1 MTGCRKLAPVSALA
15 LAALAASA
23 TNPLPQ
29 ARAASDEA
37 SEAGRGTGPA
47 AGPAAA
53 GYVELQR
60 QVNELRSELLDQR
73 ERTIDRRQQANGIV
87 LVVLGIVIGVGG
99 LWFSA
104 RLRAIAAQARIGE
117 AVARGYV
124 PASHGLLSGAGT
136 SQAPPGEQVHPLGL
150 LDGPGPEAD
159 SESVARASGNGR
171 ASSVAAPR
179 PQALGN
185 ARPADGLGSLAG
197 PALRAPDD
205 ERQRGEE
212 AIADCTEAIR
222 LDPRNPRLYLERA
235 GVRSQLAR
243 HEEAISDYDRAIQLD
258 PDLVEACLGRCHAK
272 SELGRHEEAV
282 EDYDHL
288 ARLDPD
294 LAAAVVDG

>member
-1 MTGCRKLAPVSALA
+1 MTGCRKFAPVFALA
-15 LAALAASA
+15 LAALAASVA
-23 TNPLPQ
+23 SPLPQ

-37 SEAGRGTGPA
+37 SEAGRGSGQGAIPA
-47 AGPAAA
+47 DA

-60 QVNELRSELLDQR
+60 QVNQLRSELLDQR
-73 ERTIDRRQQANGIV
+73 ERTIARQQQANGIV
-87 LVVLGIVIGVGG
+87 MAVLGIVIGAGG
-99 LWFSA
+99 LWFYA
-104 RLRAIAAQARIGE
+104 RFQAIAADARIGA

-124 PASHGLLSGAGT
+124 PAPDGLLSGAGT
-136 SQAPPGEQVHPLGL
+136 SQAPPGERLQPLRL

-159 SESVARASGNGR
+159 SESVARASGDGR

-179 PQALGN
+179 PQALG
-185 ARPADGLGSLAG
+185 RADPSGGAGSPPG
-197 PALRAPDD
+197 PALRGPDE
-205 ERQRGEE
+205 ERQRHEE

-235 GVRSQLAR
+235 GALSQLAR
-243 HEEAISDYDRAIQLD
+243 HEQAIADYDRAIRLD
-258 PDLVEACLGRCHAK
+258 PDLVEAYLGRCNAK

-294 LAAAVVDG
+294 SAAAVADG